1 MPVRTS
7 RGFIPGQDIA
17 SPEALADDKDR
28 RTLARAIVD
37 LQAFGRYNQLGI
49 PVRTVTVAAV
59 GYIVPEGN
67 YDVRVDATAAARIVN
82 LPKAGL
88 NVGSTVTIRK
98 IDATV
103 NGVTLA
109 VFPGSGDTLNLIAG
123 TNPIVAQWG
132 NITVRAVDL
141 GNSAF
146 AWEAT

>member
-1 MPVRTS
+1 MALKTS

-28 RTLARAIVD
+28 RTLARAIVSGD
-37 LQAFGRYNQLGI
+37 AFNEYNQVGI
-49 PVRTVTVAAV
+49 PVRTVTTSVS
-59 GYIVPEGN
+59 GYIVPAGN
-67 YDVRVDATAAARIVN
+67 YDIRVDATAAAKTIY

-88 NVGSTVTIRK
+88 NAGLLVTVRK
-98 IDATV
+98 IDASV

-109 VFPGSGDTLNLIAG
+109 VYPGSGDTLNLIAL
-123 TNPIVAQWG
+123 TNPIGAQWG

-141 GNSAF
+141 GTSAY